1 MSNELEDI
9 ENGPCYEPG
18 DNDPINGR
26 FVNARHKKLC
36 VESDWRGVR
45 GEKDEERERQ
55 INREEVEIFKEEA
68 AKNNPLALF
77 YLGVC
82 YLNGSDV
89 EKDLH
94 KGKVALQHAYKLGVR
109 RAKDFLLMY
118 FGEDALTPGPK
129 MKIVVEARPTYQFK
143 IEEAANV
150 VRRIL
155 QTGDTESELHS
166 FARGAADGD
175 GNALLGIFK
184 RLKEERADSDFE
196 PPDDAYFCLCEA
208 AALKNPEALCEIGDI
223 SICSDKYRDVAN
235 GVEQLWESYE
245 LGSKDALSLLKN
257 FWVNDLK
264 NYTDPE
270 YRREIRADGDDIYA
284 LGFYYLHGICVEKDL
299 EKAKEYFALSEKKGC
314 FRARSML
321 LDLESGKL
329 R

>member
-45 GEKDEERERQ
+45 GEKDEEREKQ
-55 INREEVEIFKEEA
+55 IHREEVEIFKEEA
-68 AKNNPLALF
+68 AKNNPLGLF

-94 KGKVALQHAYKLGVR
+94 KGKVALQRAYKLGVE

-129 MKIVVEARPTYQFK
+129 MKIVVRSRPSYQFK
-143 IEEAANV
+143 SEDAAEV
-150 VRRIL
+150 VMRIL
-155 QTGDTESELHS
+155 RSGDVESELYSLAKEASH
-166 FARGAADGD
+166 GD
-175 GNALLGIFK
+175 GNALLGLFNY
-184 RLKEERADSDFE
+184 LKGKSADADLEPEE
-196 PPDDAYFCLCEA
+196 DAFFCLYEA
-208 AALKNPEALCEIGDI
+208 ATLKNREALCTIGDI
-223 SICSDKYRDVAN
+223 SICSDKYRDVAY
-235 GVEQLWESYE
+235 GVERLWESHE
-245 LGSKDALSLLKN
+245 LGSKDALGSLKN
-257 FWVNDLK
+257 LWVNDLK

-284 LGFYYLHGICVEKDL
+284 MGFYYLHGICVEKDL

-329 R
+329 G